1 LANDFGRTLAL
12 LRVALEDPAAQF
24 RDGQWDALEA
34 LVNRQARLLV
44 VQRTGWGKSMVY
56 FLATR
61 MLRDRGAGPT
71 LLVSPLLALMRDQIK
86 AAERLGIRA
95 ATINSS
101 NTDEW
106 NSVEEELQA
115 DEVDVLLIS
124 PERLSNDEFREN
136 VLVEVADR
144 VGFFVVDEAHCI
156 SDWGHDFRPDYLRV
170 TRVLQALPPNI
181 PVLTTTATA
190 NDRVVRDVK
199 EQLGADLRVSRGPL
213 IRESLQL
220 QNILLPRQT
229 MRMAWLAERIPRLP
243 GSGIVY
249 ALTIRDAQRLANWLR
264 TRNIDA
270 HAYWGGL
277 ETETREDLEVRL
289 LNNEI
294 KALVA
299 TTALGMGFD
308 KPDLGFV
315 IHYQRPGSVVHY
327 YQQVGR
333 AGRALEDAHGVLLS
347 GDEDRE
353 ITEHFVRSAFP
364 PEAHTRE
371 VLDALEAAEDG
382 LSIVM
387 LQRQVNLTKGQ
398 IEKVLKSLV
407 VKAPAPVSK
416 HGPRW
421 YANPVPYTPD
431 REKVERITALRH
443 REQAR
448 MQEYMQSR
456 ECLMLFLARE
466 LDDPEPIPCGR
477 CAFCRGEPPLPEAYS
492 STVAAEAAEFLR
504 RTHQPVEPRKQWP
517 GDALATHGWR
527 GNIPFDLRAQEG
539 RALCLWGDGGWGESA
554 RRDKYGIGRF
564 SEELV
569 AAAVEMI
576 RERWRAQ
583 PSPSWVTCVPSVE
596 RPDLVPDL
604 AERVAS
610 LLGLPFVRCVR
621 KKFPTMP
628 QKCMENSYQQA
639 HNLEN
644 VFEIETREVRSEP
657 VLLVDDMV
665 DSRWTFTVVA
675 AHLLESGSGPVF
687 PLALAMTTGSSR

>member
-1 LANDFGRTLAL
+1 MTNSFGRALEL
-12 LRVALEDPAAQF
+12 LRAALDDPAAEF
-24 RDGQWDALEA
+24 RDGQLEAVEA
-34 LVNRQARLLV
+34 LVDQRARLLI

-56 FLATR
+56 FLTTR
-61 MLRDRGAGPT
+61 LLRDRGAGPT
-71 LLVSPLLALMRDQIK
+71 LLISPLLALMRDQIK
-86 AAERLGIRA
+86 AARRLSIRA
-95 ATINSS
+95 AAINSS
-101 NTDEW
+101 NTGEW
-106 NSVEEELQA
+106 NSVVEKLEA

-124 PERLSNDEFREN
+124 PERLSNDAFRQN
-136 VLVEVADR
+136 VLMEVADR

-199 EQLGADLRVSRGPL
+199 EQLGSDLRVLRGPL

-220 QNILLPRQT
+220 QNIVLPRQT
-229 MRMAWLAERIPRLP
+229 MRMAWLAEQIPRLS

-249 ALTIRDAQRLANWLR
+249 TLTIADAQRLANWLL

-277 ETETREDLEVRL
+277 ETEAREDLEERL
-289 LNNEI
+289 LNNEV
-294 KALVA
+294 KVLVA

-315 IHYQRPGSVVHY
+315 IHYQRPGSAVHY

-333 AGRALEDAHGVLLS
+333 AGRALKSAHGVLLS
-347 GDEDRE
+347 GDEDQE
-353 ITEHFVRSAFP
+353 ITEYFIRSAFP
-364 PEAHTRE
+364 PEAHARE
-371 VLDALEAAEDG
+371 VLEALKAAEDG
-382 LSIVM
+382 LSMPM
-387 LQRQVNLTKGQ
+387 LQRQMNLTKGQ
-398 IEKVLKSLV
+398 IERVLKSLV

-416 HGPRW
+416 QGPRW

-431 REKVERITALRH
+431 REKVERITSLRH

-448 MQEYMQSR
+448 MREYMQSR

-466 LDDPEPIPCGR
+466 LDDPAPTPCGR
-477 CAFCRGEPPLPEAYS
+477 CAVCRGGPPLPEAYS
-492 STVAAEAAEFLR
+492 STFATEAAEFLR
-504 RTHQPVEPRKQWP
+504 RTHQPIEPRKQWP
-517 GDALATHGWR
+517 GDALMAHGWR
-527 GNIPFDLRAQEG
+527 GNIPMNLRAEEG

-554 RRDKYGIGRF
+554 RRDKHEIGRY
-564 SEELV
+564 SDELV
-569 AAAVEMI
+569 VALAEMV
-576 RERWRAQ
+576 RERWRPW
-583 PSPSWVTCVPSVE
+583 PSPSWVTCIPPLES
-596 RPDLVPDL
+596 PDLVPDL

-610 LLGLPFVRCVR
+610 LLELPFIQCVR
-621 KKFPTMP
+621 KKFPTRP
-628 QKCMENSYQQA
+628 QESMENSYQQA

-644 VFEIETREVRSEP
+644 VFEIEPREVRTGP
-657 VLLVDDMV
+657 VLLVDDLV

-675 AHLLESGSGPVF
+675 AHLLEQGSGSVF